1 MRIAVA
7 STTIGSLVLSTALP
21 KSYLL
26 ALANSIAPKDF
37 AEMYDPGKAAWDER
51 SRHLR
56 KKIKAKLELK
66 KKLRTGQAYLAT
78 LEEECDPEP
87 MPNTGS
93 NLKAN
98 LDLGI
103 LDCNEG
109 EYCIQDS
116 SSSTGGICAKLV
128 NEDSSV
134 VRARGKTNYED
145 IGDWMVAGDKQL
157 KMLTVSH
164 QLRVQQLLKENELK
178 ADQFSSLGGEECFPG
193 TNYGYIDVGANGC
206 QNSTHYC
213 VEDPTSNL
221 GGTCVHVDLDVND
234 SFIGRFRKNYFDQKV
249 SCQYINGTAGF
260 KCTGVKACFQMSDEF
275 KRNNIGCG

>member
-51 SRHLR
+51 SRRLR
-56 KKIKAKLELK
+56 QKIKAKLELK

-78 LEEECDPEP
+78 LEEECDPDP

-134 VRARGKTNYED
+134 VRARGKTKYSD
-145 IGDWMVAGDKQL
+145 IGDWMVAGDKKL

-164 QLRVQQLLKENELK
+164 QLKVQHLLKENELK
-178 ADQFSSLGGEECFPG
+178 ADQFSSLVGEECYPG
-193 TNYGYIDVGANGC
+193 TNYGYIDIGANRC
-206 QNSTHYC
+206 QNMTHFC
-213 VEDPTSNL
+213 IEDSSSSL
-221 GGTCVHVDLDVND
+221 GGTCAHVDWDVQD
-234 SFIGRFRKNYFDQKV
+234 FFASSYSRDEGITCHYT
-249 SCQYINGTAGF
+249 NGTAGF
-260 KCTGVKACFQMSDEF
+260 KCKGLFACGVMTDDF